1 MREPIKDK
9 IRLEHIHDAINNV
22 LSFTNG
28 KTLDQIENDKILYF
42 AVVKNIGIIGEAAY
56 HLTKAFCQEHPE
68 TEWQGIM
75 RMRNVLVHDYYQIN
89 LQTVWAIIQY
99 DLPILQ
105 EQINRYL
112 IETDWTAWEANEQAI
127 VETAVHKNLI
137 QTASRMKKDG
147 LTIKQISRYTRLS
160 KEEIE
165 DI

>member
-1 MREPIKDK
+1 
-9 IRLEHIHDAINNV
+9 
-22 LSFTNG
+22 
-28 KTLDQIENDKILYF
+28 
-42 AVVKNIGIIGEAAY
+42 
-56 HLTKAFCQEHPE
+56 
-68 TEWQGIM
+68 
-75 RMRNVLVHDYYQIN
+75 MRNVLVHDYYQIN

-147 LTIKQISRYTRLS
+147 LTIKQISRYTGLS

>member
-42 AVVKNIGIIGEAAY
+42 AVVKNIEIIGEAAY

-147 LTIKQISRYTRLS
+147 LTIKQISRYTGLS